1 MPGLIGFTIPQGPE
15 LILILGIVVLLFG
28 AQKLPER
35 GGAVGKT
42 ITSFK
47 TGVTEG
53 QAEAEAEEEVEA
65 GDEADRSDTSSSS

>member
-1 MPGLIGFTIPQGPE
+1 MPELIGFTIPQGPE

-28 AQKLPER
+28 AKKLPEL

-47 TGVTEG
+47 KGVTEG
-53 QAEAEAEEEVEA
+53 QAEAEEDDEVEA
-65 GDEADRSDTSSSS
+65 GDEVDHSDTSSSP

>member
-1 MPGLIGFTIPQGPE
+1 MPAILGFTIPQGPE

-28 AQKLPER
+28 AKKLPEL

-47 TGVTEG
+47 KGVTEG
-53 QAEAEAEEEVEA
+53 QAEIDEEDEVEA
-65 GDEADRSDTSSSS
+65 GEEADHSDTSSTP